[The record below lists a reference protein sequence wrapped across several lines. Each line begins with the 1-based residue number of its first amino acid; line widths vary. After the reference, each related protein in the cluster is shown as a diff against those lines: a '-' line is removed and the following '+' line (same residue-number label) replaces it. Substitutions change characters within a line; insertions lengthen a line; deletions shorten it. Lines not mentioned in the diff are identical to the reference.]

1 MVTDKMELANS
12 LKEHYDKLLEKLKD
26 SKTQQARLMSQKH
39 ASLESRLQDTEKKLS
54 RADAAAQEAK
64 EAAAQANKDADER
77 QKEAKLLLRDV
88 DELKIEMFE
97 RNLADQEEVDEM
109 REKLVLVETELR
121 KERERRE
128 KAEVRKE
135 RERGE
140 KAEFQKER
148 ERREKAELQKE
159 RERREKAKHRCPPA
173 VTTVAVPPLMPTVWT
188 WRCRTSGCSG
198 YWVGTCAQMHL
209 GPGVYC
215 THCRCH
221 QTLPCYCSR

>member
-1 MVTDKMELANS
+1 MVCHFPFCYARAVAYLGMVTDKMELANS

-128 KAEVRKE
+128 KAE
-135 RERGE
+135 
-140 KAEFQKER
+140 
-148 ERREKAELQKE
+148 LQKE